1 AAMIVFADTF
11 FILHLLES
19 PGGDGPTEFHTSFL
33 SWRINGIPNALA
45 ARRRSDGHGVALRYR
60 TASPSPKGEVSI
72 REPPPR
78 TSPPCFVPPVAG
90 WNHAAAKA
98 PGASA
103 WSTVPRPAEG
113 R

>member
-1 AAMIVFADTF
+1 MPAAVIVFPGALF
-11 FILHLLES
+11 LRPFLHA

-45 ARRRSDGHGVALRYR
+45 ARRRSDGHGVSLRYR

-78 TSPPCFVPPVAG
+78 TSSPCFVAPVAA
-90 WNHAAAKA
+90 WNQSAANA
-98 PGASA
+98 PGA
-103 WSTVPRPAEG
+103 
-113 R
+113 